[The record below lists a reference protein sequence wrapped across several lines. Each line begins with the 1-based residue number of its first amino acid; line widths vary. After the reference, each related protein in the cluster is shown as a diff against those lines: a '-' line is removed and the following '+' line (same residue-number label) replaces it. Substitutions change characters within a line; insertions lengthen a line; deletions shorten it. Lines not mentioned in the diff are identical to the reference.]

1 MLDGPG
7 IARIAALIGDPAR
20 AHALTAL
27 LGGQALTATELA
39 EEAGVTPQTIS
50 AHLGKLVDA
59 ELLAVEQQG
68 RHRYFR
74 LAGHEVAHALESLM
88 HVAARRGPARV
99 RPGPRE
105 PALRRA
111 RVCYDHLA
119 GDAGVGIY
127 DGLVAR
133 RALRERGGEVTL
145 TDAGRRLFA
154 GLRIDPG
161 ALARERRPLCRACLD
176 WSVRRHHLAG
186 ALGAALF
193 ARMVAQ
199 GWARRVKGSR
209 AVDITPPGARALATH
224 FSVENA

>member
-20 AHALTAL
+20 AQALTAL
-27 LGGQALTATELA
+27 LGGQALTAAELA

-59 ELLAVEQQG
+59 ELLVVEQQG

-88 HVAARRGPARV
+88 QVAARRGPLRV

-119 GDAGVGIY
+119 GDAGVAVY

-133 RALRERGGEVTL
+133 RALDERDGDVAL
-145 TDAGRRLFA
+145 TDSGRRLFDA
-154 GLRIDPG
+154 LGIDIDVL
-161 ALARERRPLCRACLD
+161 ALHRRPLCRACLD

-193 ARMVAQ
+193 ARMLAQ
-199 GWARRVKGSR
+199 GWARRIKGSR
-209 AVDITPPGARALATH
+209 AVDITPPGARALAAH
-224 FSVENA
+224 FSAR

>member
-20 AHALTAL
+20 AQALTAL
-27 LGGQALTATELA
+27 LGGQALTAAELA

-88 HVAARRGPARV
+88 DVAARRGPARV

-119 GDAGVGIY
+119 GDAGVEVY
-127 DGLVAR
+127 DGLLAR
-133 RALRERGGEVTL
+133 RALRERAGDVTL
-145 TDAGRRLFA
+145 TDHGRRLF
-154 GLRIDPG
+154 G
-161 ALARERRPLCRACLD
+161 ALDIDTDALAHERRPLCRACLD

-209 AVDITPPGARALATH
+209 AVDITPPGVRALASH
-224 FSVENA
+224 FGTP